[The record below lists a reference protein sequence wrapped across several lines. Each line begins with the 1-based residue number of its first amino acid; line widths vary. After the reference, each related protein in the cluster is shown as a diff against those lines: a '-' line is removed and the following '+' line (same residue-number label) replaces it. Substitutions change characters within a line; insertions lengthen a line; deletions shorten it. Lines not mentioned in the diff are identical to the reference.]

1 MMNILM
7 KFNHPLTMS
16 SREVAALCEKRHDHV
31 LRDIENLNATY
42 AQMGFPKVGEGYY
55 THPNTGNQQHRE
67 FLLTHE
73 QCIDLITGYRA
84 DVRIRINRRWQEL
97 ENQQPKLPQTLPE
110 ALRLAADLAEQNQI
124 QAQQIAQ
131 DRPKVLFAEAVTASE
146 TCILV
151 GELAKLIKQNG
162 VDIGQNRLFQWLR
175 ENGFLT
181 KSNEPTQRAMDLKLF
196 EVLERAIHNPDGSV
210 RITRTTKVTGKGQI
224 FLVQK
229 FLTKESA

>member
-16 SREVAALCEKRHDHV
+16 SREIAELTGKQHKNVLADIDKMLNELEIQSAEFSADYHDDKGRVYRCYHLPKRETLILVSGYSAL
-31 LRDIENLNATY
+31 LRAKI
-42 AQMGFPKVGEGYY
+42 
-55 THPNTGNQQHRE
+55 
-67 FLLTHE
+67 
-73 QCIDLITGYRA
+73 ID
-84 DVRIRINRRWQEL
+84 RWQEL
-97 ENQQPKLPQTLPE
+97 ENQHPKLPQTLPE
-110 ALRLAADLAEQNQI
+110 ALRLAADLVEQNQI

-196 EVLERAIHNPDGSV
+196 EVLERTIHNPDGSI

>member
-1 MMNILM
+1 MMNALM
-7 KFNHPLTMS
+7 KFNQPPTMS
-16 SREVAALCEKRHDHV
+16 SREIAELCRKEHRNVK
-31 LRDIENLNATY
+31 RDIEI
-42 AQMGFPKVGEGYY
+42 MC
-55 THPNTGNQQHRE
+55 QQLE
-67 FLLTHE
+67 
-73 QCIDLITGYRA
+73 IDALKFEHIYFDSMNRKQTEYQLDKESCLCLITGYNAKLRMT
-84 DVRIRINRRWQEL
+84 IIQRWQEL

-196 EVLERAIHNPDGSV
+196 EVLERTIHNPDGSV

-224 FLVQK
+224 YLVQK

>member
-1 MMNILM
+1 MNQLTILG
-7 KFNHPLTMS
+7 NNILTMS
-16 SREVAALCEKRHDHV
+16 SLEIAELVQSRHYDVKRSIERLAEKGVIRLPPMAFSENINNLGFAVKSEMYVFTGEQGKLDSITVVAQLCPQFTAALVKRW
-31 LRDIENLNATY
+31 Y
-42 AQMGFPKVGEGYY
+42 
-55 THPNTGNQQHRE
+55 
-67 FLLTHE
+67 
-73 QCIDLITGYRA
+73 
-84 DVRIRINRRWQEL
+84 EL

-196 EVLERAIHNPDGSV
+196 EVLERTIHNPDGSV

-224 FLVQK
+224 YQTVP
-229 FLTKESA
+229 